1 MCEEFYFGYLPKLQ
15 QRLYKVIYQEL
26 RKCNQKILVC
36 APVETV
42 KRVYMAVLDDH
53 SELFFV
59 DTSKV
64 AFSYTAYFCTILV
77 QYSYSRE
84 QIPKMNGEIWK
95 KIEAIS
101 HKVRQEND
109 TDVMV
114 IKYIH
119 DYIINTV
126 QYDREALNRGITI
139 TENQNIVGVFLNYKA
154 VCEGIAKSV
163 ELLLNKCKIPCSIV
177 KGRLNVNSRYMDH
190 AWNIVK
196 LDGKWYHLDVTM
208 DSGMSQKNPLFLAYD
223 YFNLDEEH
231 IKKDHSAY
239 QLPVKCECQIYNY
252 FHIAK
257 ATVKDTT
264 YLERYLKV
272 GLQRNYKRLY
282 FRIDSN
288 LLRDETIEKI
298 IQDKLTGTAIYN
310 IRNWQIRKNQYQR
323 IYEIRLG

>member
-53 SELFFV
+53 PELFFV

-109 TDVMV
+109 IDVMV

-282 FRIDSN
+282 FRI
-288 LLRDETIEKI
+288 
-298 IQDKLTGTAIYN
+298 Y
-310 IRNWQIRKNQYQR
+310 
-323 IYEIRLG
+323 YEMKQLKK

>member
-1 MCEEFYFGYLPKLQ
+1 MCEEFYLGYLPKLQ

-53 SELFFV
+53 PELFFV

-84 QIPKMNGEIWK
+84 QIPKMNDEIWK

-101 HKVRQEND
+101 QKARQEND

-139 TENQNIVGVFLNYKA
+139 TENQNIVGVFLNHKA

-163 ELLLNKCKIPCSIV
+163 ELLLNKCKILCSIV

-208 DSGMSQKNPLFLAYD
+208 DSGMSQKNPLSLAYD

-239 QLPVKCECQIYNY
+239 RLPVQCECQIYNY

-257 ATVKDTT
+257 ASFCSLHQMDA
-264 YLERYLKV
+264 L
-272 GLQRNYKRLY
+272 
-282 FRIDSN
+282 
-288 LLRDETIEKI
+288 TI
-298 IQDKLTGTAIYN
+298 
-310 IRNWQIRKNQYQR
+310 
-323 IYEIRLG
+323 